1 MKIMKRNLIIIALCA
16 LALPR
21 LQAQGLDEV
30 LRSVA
35 QHNKALQA
43 QRQADEAEKTGIE
56 AENGLE
62 DPSVEY
68 SSFYSKGVSGQS
80 GSELVVS
87 QGFDFPTVY
96 GQRSRAGRERKEA
109 VDYRAEARRRDILLE
124 AKYLCLDL
132 IRLNR
137 QQDLLQQRMKN
148 ASELLALFEERLEA
162 GDATLIEVN
171 KIKMERMGIQTE
183 LLQNH
188 TAHRTA
194 LQSLLALNGNRPLQF
209 EEREY
214 PDVPDT
220 RDFEALRDEVLAGD
234 AALKAAEADTR
245 AAGRTLT
252 VSRHGWLPRLELGY
266 RRNTGEDSKEHGFIV
281 GGSIPLFSNRRQV
294 KMARAQSV
302 AAQLTADDLRLQTEA
317 ALHAGFNELQQLRKS
332 MEVYDRP
339 LMLQTLELLK
349 ESVKGGEMS
358 VTDFFVEADQI
369 YRNLQAY
376 MELEYQYQK
385 SAATLYK
392 NRL

>member
-1 MKIMKRNLIIIALCA
+1 MKAMKRRLIIIALCT
-16 LALPR
+16 LCLPR
-21 LQAQGLDEV
+21 LQAQGVDEV
-30 LRSVA
+30 LQSVA

-43 QRQADEAEKTGIE
+43 QRQADAAEKTGIE

-68 SSFYSKGVSGQS
+68 SSFFSKGVSGQA

-109 VDYRAEARRRDILLE
+109 VDLRAEALRRDILLQ
-124 AKYLCLDL
+124 AKNLCLEL

-137 QQDLLQQRMKN
+137 LQDLLSRRMEN
-148 ASELLALFEERLEA
+148 ADELLALFKDRLEA
-162 GDATLIEVN
+162 GDATLIDVN
-171 KIKMERMGIQTE
+171 KIKMERMSIQTE
-183 LLQNH
+183 VLQNNA
-188 TAHRTA
+188 AHRTA
-194 LQSLLALNGNRPLQF
+194 LQSLLALNGNMPLTF
-209 EEREY
+209 DEREY
-214 PDVPDT
+214 PTVPDT
-220 RDFEALRDEVLAGD
+220 RDFEALCSEALAAD
-234 AALKAAEADTR
+234 AALMAAEADTR
-245 AAGRTLT
+245 AAQRTL
-252 VSRHGWLPRLELGY
+252 SANRHGWLPKLEIGY
-266 RRNTGEDSKEHGFIV
+266 RRNTGEDSKEHGFLV

-302 AAQLTADDLRLQTEA
+302 AAQLTADELRLQAEA
-317 ALHAGFNELQQLRKS
+317 ALHAGFNEMQQLRKS
-332 MEVYDRP
+332 MEVYDKP

-349 ESVKGGEMS
+349 ASVKGGEMS
-358 VTDFFVEADQI
+358 VTDYFVEADQI
-369 YRNLQAY
+369 YRNLQAF

>member
-1 MKIMKRNLIIIALCA
+1 MKVMKRRLIIIALCT
-16 LALPR
+16 LCLPR
-21 LQAQGLDEV
+21 LQAQGVDEV
-30 LRSVA
+30 LQSVA

-43 QRQADEAEKTGIE
+43 QRQADAAEKTGIE

-68 SSFYSKGVSGQS
+68 SSFFSKGVSGQA

-109 VDYRAEARRRDILLE
+109 VDLRAEALRRDILLQ
-124 AKYLCLDL
+124 AKNLCLEL

-137 QQDLLQQRMKN
+137 LQDLLSRRMEN
-148 ASELLALFEERLEA
+148 ADELLALFKDRLEA
-162 GDATLIEVN
+162 GDATLIDVN
-171 KIKMERMGIQTE
+171 KIKMERMSIQTE
-183 LLQNH
+183 VLQNNA
-188 TAHRTA
+188 AHRTA
-194 LQSLLALNGNRPLQF
+194 LQSLLALNGNMPLTF
-209 EEREY
+209 DEREY
-214 PDVPDT
+214 PTVPDT
-220 RDFEALRDEVLAGD
+220 RDFEALCSEALAAD
-234 AALKAAEADTR
+234 AALMAAEADTR
-245 AAGRTLT
+245 AAQRTL
-252 VSRHGWLPRLELGY
+252 SANRHGWLPKLEIGY
-266 RRNTGEDSKEHGFIV
+266 RRNTGEDSKEHGFLV

-302 AAQLTADDLRLQTEA
+302 AAQLTADELRLQAEA
-317 ALHAGFNELQQLRKS
+317 ALHAGFNEMQQLRKS
-332 MEVYDRP
+332 MEVYDKP

-349 ESVKGGEMS
+349 ASVKGGEMS
-358 VTDFFVEADQI
+358 VTDYFVEADQI
-369 YRNLQAY
+369 YRNLQAF

>member
-1 MKIMKRNLIIIALCA
+1 MKAMKRRLIIIALCT
-16 LALPR
+16 LCLPR
-21 LQAQGLDEV
+21 LQAQGVDEV
-30 LRSVA
+30 LQSVA

-43 QRQADEAEKTGIE
+43 QRQADAAEKTGIE

-68 SSFYSKGVSGQS
+68 SSFFSKGVSGQA

-109 VDYRAEARRRDILLE
+109 VDLRAEALRRDILLQ
-124 AKYLCLDL
+124 AKNLCLEL

-137 QQDLLQQRMKN
+137 LQDLLSRRMEN
-148 ASELLALFEERLEA
+148 ADELLALFKDRLEA
-162 GDATLIEVN
+162 GDATLIDVN
-171 KIKMERMGIQTE
+171 KIKMERMSIQTE
-183 LLQNH
+183 VLQNNA
-188 TAHRTA
+188 AHRTA
-194 LQSLLALNGNRPLQF
+194 LQSLLALNGNMPLTF
-209 EEREY
+209 DEREY
-214 PDVPDT
+214 PAVPDT
-220 RDFEALRDEVLAGD
+220 RNFEALCSEALAGD
-234 AALKAAEADTR
+234 AALMAAEADTR
-245 AAGRTLT
+245 AARRAL
-252 VSRHGWLPRLELGY
+252 SANRHGWLPKLEIGY
-266 RRNTGEDSKEHGFIV
+266 RRNTGEDSKEHGFLV

-302 AAQLTADDLRLQTEA
+302 AAQLTADELRLQAEA
-317 ALHAGFNELQQLRKS
+317 ALHAGFNEMQQLRKS
-332 MEVYDRP
+332 MEVYDKP

-349 ESVKGGEMS
+349 ASVKGGEMS
-358 VTDFFVEADQI
+358 VTDYFVEADQI
-369 YRNLQAY
+369 YRNLQAF

>member
-1 MKIMKRNLIIIALCA
+1 MKRRLIIIALCT
-16 LALPR
+16 LCLPR
-21 LQAQGLDEV
+21 LQAQGVDEV
-30 LRSVA
+30 LQSVA

-43 QRQADEAEKTGIE
+43 QRQADAAEKTGIE

-68 SSFYSKGVSGQS
+68 SSFFSKGVSGQA

-109 VDYRAEARRRDILLE
+109 VDLRAEALRRDILLQ
-124 AKYLCLDL
+124 AKNLCLEL

-137 QQDLLQQRMKN
+137 LQDLLSRRMEN
-148 ASELLALFEERLEA
+148 ADELLALFKDRLEA
-162 GDATLIEVN
+162 GDATLIDVN
-171 KIKMERMGIQTE
+171 KIKMERMSIQTE
-183 LLQNH
+183 VLQNNA
-188 TAHRTA
+188 AHRTA
-194 LQSLLALNGNRPLQF
+194 LQSLLALNGNMPLTF
-209 EEREY
+209 DEREY
-214 PDVPDT
+214 PAVPDT
-220 RDFEALRDEVLAGD
+220 RDFEVLCSEALAAD
-234 AALKAAEADTR
+234 AALMAAEADTR
-245 AAGRTLT
+245 AAQRTL
-252 VSRHGWLPRLELGY
+252 SANRHGWLPKLEIGY
-266 RRNTGEDSKEHGFIV
+266 RRNTGKDSKEHGFLV

-302 AAQLTADDLRLQTEA
+302 AAQLTADELRLQAEA
-317 ALHAGFNELQQLRKS
+317 ALHAGFNEMQQLRKS
-332 MEVYDRP
+332 MEVYDKP

-349 ESVKGGEMS
+349 ASVKGGEMS
-358 VTDFFVEADQI
+358 VTDYFVEADQI
-369 YRNLQAY
+369 YRNLQAF

>member
-1 MKIMKRNLIIIALCA
+1 MKRRLIIIALCT
-16 LALPR
+16 LCLPR
-21 LQAQGLDEV
+21 LQAQGVDEV
-30 LRSVA
+30 LQSVA

-43 QRQADEAEKTGIE
+43 QRQADAAEKTGIE

-68 SSFYSKGVSGQS
+68 SSFFSKGVSGQA

-109 VDYRAEARRRDILLE
+109 VDLRAEALRRDILLQ
-124 AKYLCLDL
+124 AKNLCLEL

-137 QQDLLQQRMKN
+137 LQDLLSRRMEN
-148 ASELLALFEERLEA
+148 ADELLALFNDRLEA
-162 GDATLIEVN
+162 GDATLIDVN
-171 KIKMERMGIQTE
+171 KIKMERMSIQTE
-183 LLQNH
+183 VLQNNA
-188 TAHRTA
+188 AHRTA
-194 LQSLLALNGNRPLQF
+194 LQSLLALNGNMPLTF
-209 EEREY
+209 DEREY
-214 PDVPDT
+214 PAVPDT
-220 RDFEALRDEVLAGD
+220 RDFEVLCSEALAAD
-234 AALKAAEADTR
+234 AALMAAEADTR
-245 AAGRTLT
+245 AAQRTLFAN
-252 VSRHGWLPRLELGY
+252 RHGWLPKLEIGY
-266 RRNTGEDSKEHGFIV
+266 RRNTGEDSKEHGFLV

-302 AAQLTADDLRLQTEA
+302 AAQLTADELRLQAEA
-317 ALHAGFNELQQLRKS
+317 ALHAGFNEMQQLRKS
-332 MEVYDRP
+332 MEVYDKP

-349 ESVKGGEMS
+349 ASVKGGEMS
-358 VTDFFVEADQI
+358 VTDYFVEADQI
-369 YRNLQAY
+369 YRNLQAF

>member
-1 MKIMKRNLIIIALCA
+1 MKAMKRKLIIIALCT
-16 LALPR
+16 LCLPR
-21 LQAQGLDEV
+21 LQAQGVDEV
-30 LRSVA
+30 LQSVA

-43 QRQADEAEKTGIE
+43 QRQADAAEKTGIE

-68 SSFYSKGVSGQS
+68 SSFFSKGVSGQA

-109 VDYRAEARRRDILLE
+109 VDLRAEALRRDILLQ
-124 AKYLCLDL
+124 AKNLCLEL

-137 QQDLLQQRMKN
+137 LQDLLSRRMEN
-148 ASELLALFEERLEA
+148 ADELLALFKDRLEA
-162 GDATLIEVN
+162 GDATLIDVN
-171 KIKMERMGIQTE
+171 KIKMERMSIQTE
-183 LLQNH
+183 VLQNNA
-188 TAHRTA
+188 AHRTA
-194 LQSLLALNGNRPLQF
+194 LQSLLALNGNMPLTF
-209 EEREY
+209 DEREY
-214 PDVPDT
+214 PAVPDT
-220 RDFEALRDEVLAGD
+220 RDFEALCSEALAAD
-234 AALKAAEADTR
+234 AALMAAEADTR
-245 AAGRTLT
+245 AAQRTL
-252 VSRHGWLPRLELGY
+252 SANRHGWLPKLEIGY
-266 RRNTGEDSKEHGFIV
+266 RRNTGEDSKEHGFLV

-302 AAQLTADDLRLQTEA
+302 AAQLTADELRLQAEA
-317 ALHAGFNELQQLRKS
+317 ALHAGFNEMQQLRKS
-332 MEVYDRP
+332 MEVYDKP

-349 ESVKGGEMS
+349 ASVKGGEMS
-358 VTDFFVEADQI
+358 VTDYFVEADQI
-369 YRNLQAY
+369 YRNLQAF

>member
-1 MKIMKRNLIIIALCA
+1 MKAMKRKLIIIALCT
-16 LALPR
+16 LCLPR
-21 LQAQGLDEV
+21 LQAQGVDEV
-30 LRSVA
+30 LQSVA

-43 QRQADEAEKTGIE
+43 QRQADAAEKTGIE

-68 SSFYSKGVSGQS
+68 SSFFSKGVSGQA

-109 VDYRAEARRRDILLE
+109 VDLRAEALRRDILLQ
-124 AKYLCLDL
+124 AKNLCLEL

-137 QQDLLQQRMKN
+137 LQDLLSRRMEN
-148 ASELLALFEERLEA
+148 ADELLALFKDRLEA
-162 GDATLIEVN
+162 GDATLIDVN
-171 KIKMERMGIQTE
+171 KIKMERMSIQTE
-183 LLQNH
+183 VLQNNA
-188 TAHRTA
+188 AHRTA
-194 LQSLLALNGNRPLQF
+194 LQSLLALNGNMPLTF
-209 EEREY
+209 DEREY
-214 PDVPDT
+214 PAVPDT
-220 RDFEALRDEVLAGD
+220 RDFEVLCSEALAAD
-234 AALKAAEADTR
+234 AALMAAEADTR
-245 AAGRTLT
+245 AAQRTL
-252 VSRHGWLPRLELGY
+252 SANRHGWLPKLEIGY
-266 RRNTGEDSKEHGFIV
+266 RRNTGEDSKEHGFLV

-302 AAQLTADDLRLQTEA
+302 AAQLTADELRLQAEA
-317 ALHAGFNELQQLRKS
+317 ALHAGFNEMQQLRKS
-332 MEVYDRP
+332 MEVYDKP

-349 ESVKGGEMS
+349 ASVKGGEMS
-358 VTDFFVEADQI
+358 VTDYFVEADQI
-369 YRNLQAY
+369 YRNLQAF

>member
-1 MKIMKRNLIIIALCA
+1 MKAMKRRLIIIALCT
-16 LALPR
+16 LCLPR
-21 LQAQGLDEV
+21 LQAQGVDEV
-30 LRSVA
+30 LQSVA

-43 QRQADEAEKTGIE
+43 QRQADAAEKTGIE

-68 SSFYSKGVSGQS
+68 SSFFSKGVSGQA

-109 VDYRAEARRRDILLE
+109 VDLRAEALRRDILLQ
-124 AKYLCLDL
+124 AKNLCLEL

-137 QQDLLQQRMKN
+137 LQDLLSRRMEN
-148 ASELLALFEERLEA
+148 ADELLALFKDRLEA
-162 GDATLIEVN
+162 GDATLIDVN
-171 KIKMERMGIQTE
+171 KIKMERMSIQTE
-183 LLQNH
+183 VLQNNA
-188 TAHRTA
+188 AHRTA
-194 LQSLLALNGNRPLQF
+194 LQSLLALNGNMPLTF
-209 EEREY
+209 DEREY
-214 PDVPDT
+214 PAVPDT
-220 RDFEALRDEVLAGD
+220 RDFEALCSEALAAD
-234 AALKAAEADTR
+234 AALMAAEADTR
-245 AAGRTLT
+245 AAQRTL
-252 VSRHGWLPRLELGY
+252 SANRHGWLPKLEIGY
-266 RRNTGEDSKEHGFIV
+266 RRNTGEDSKEHGFLV

-302 AAQLTADDLRLQTEA
+302 AAQLTADELRLQAEA
-317 ALHAGFNELQQLRKS
+317 ALHAGFNEMQQLRKS
-332 MEVYDRP
+332 MEVYDKP

-349 ESVKGGEMS
+349 ASVKGGEMS
-358 VTDFFVEADQI
+358 VTDYFVEADQI
-369 YRNLQAY
+369 YRNLQAF

>member
-1 MKIMKRNLIIIALCA
+1 MKVMKRRLIIIALCT
-16 LALPR
+16 LCLPR
-21 LQAQGLDEV
+21 LQAQGVDEV
-30 LRSVA
+30 LQSVA

-43 QRQADEAEKTGIE
+43 QRQADAAEKIGIE

-68 SSFYSKGVSGQS
+68 SSFFSKGVSGQA

-109 VDYRAEARRRDILLE
+109 VDLRAEALRRDILLQ
-124 AKYLCLDL
+124 AKNLCLEL

-137 QQDLLQQRMKN
+137 LQDLLSRRMEN
-148 ASELLALFEERLEA
+148 ADELLALFKDRLEA
-162 GDATLIEVN
+162 GDATLIDVN
-171 KIKMERMGIQTE
+171 KIKMERMSIQTE
-183 LLQNH
+183 VLQNNA
-188 TAHRTA
+188 AHRTA
-194 LQSLLALNGNRPLQF
+194 LQSLLALNGNMPLTF
-209 EEREY
+209 DEREY
-214 PDVPDT
+214 PTVPDT
-220 RDFEALRDEVLAGD
+220 RDFEALCSEALAAD
-234 AALKAAEADTR
+234 AALMAAEADTR
-245 AAGRTLT
+245 AAQRTL
-252 VSRHGWLPRLELGY
+252 SANRHGWLPKLEIGY
-266 RRNTGEDSKEHGFIV
+266 RRNTGEDSKEHGFLV

-302 AAQLTADDLRLQTEA
+302 AAQLTADELRLQAEA
-317 ALHAGFNELQQLRKS
+317 TLHAGFNEMQQLRKS
-332 MEVYDRP
+332 MEVYDKP

-349 ESVKGGEMS
+349 ASVKGGEMS
-358 VTDFFVEADQI
+358 VTDYFVEADQI
-369 YRNLQAY
+369 YRNLQAF

>member
-1 MKIMKRNLIIIALCA
+1 MKVMKRRLIIIALCT
-16 LALPR
+16 LCLPR
-21 LQAQGLDEV
+21 LQAQGVDEV
-30 LRSVA
+30 LQSVA

-43 QRQADEAEKTGIE
+43 QRQADAAEKTGIE

-68 SSFYSKGVSGQS
+68 SSFFSKGVSGQA

-109 VDYRAEARRRDILLE
+109 VDLRAEALRRDILLQ
-124 AKYLCLDL
+124 AKNLCLEL

-137 QQDLLQQRMKN
+137 LQDLLSRRMEN
-148 ASELLALFEERLEA
+148 ADELLALFKDRLEA
-162 GDATLIEVN
+162 GDATLIDVN
-171 KIKMERMGIQTE
+171 KIKMERMSIQTE
-183 LLQNH
+183 VLQNNA
-188 TAHRTA
+188 AHRTA
-194 LQSLLALNGNRPLQF
+194 LQSLLALNGNMPLTF
-209 EEREY
+209 DEREY
-214 PDVPDT
+214 PAVPDT
-220 RDFEALRDEVLAGD
+220 RDFEVLCSEALAAD
-234 AALKAAEADTR
+234 AALMAAEADTR
-245 AAGRTLT
+245 AAQRTL
-252 VSRHGWLPRLELGY
+252 SANRHGWLPKLEIGY
-266 RRNTGEDSKEHGFIV
+266 RRNTGEDSKEHGFLV

-302 AAQLTADDLRLQTEA
+302 AAQLTADELRLQAEA
-317 ALHAGFNELQQLRKS
+317 ALHAGFNEMQQLRKS
-332 MEVYDRP
+332 MEVYDKP

-349 ESVKGGEMS
+349 ASVKGGEMS
-358 VTDFFVEADQI
+358 VTDYFVEADQI
-369 YRNLQAY
+369 YRNLQAF

>member
-1 MKIMKRNLIIIALCA
+1 MKRRLIIIALCT
-16 LALPR
+16 LCLPR
-21 LQAQGLDEV
+21 LQAQGVDEV
-30 LRSVA
+30 LQSVA

-43 QRQADEAEKTGIE
+43 QRQADAAEKTGIE

-68 SSFYSKGVSGQS
+68 SSFFSKGVSGQA

-109 VDYRAEARRRDILLE
+109 VDLRAEALRRDILLQ
-124 AKYLCLDL
+124 AKNLCLEL

-137 QQDLLQQRMKN
+137 LQDLLSRRMEN
-148 ASELLALFEERLEA
+148 ADELLALFKDRLEA
-162 GDATLIEVN
+162 GDATLIDVN
-171 KIKMERMGIQTE
+171 KIKMERMSIQTE
-183 LLQNH
+183 VLQNNA
-188 TAHRTA
+188 AHRTA
-194 LQSLLALNGNRPLQF
+194 LQSLLALNGNLPLTF
-209 EEREY
+209 DEREY
-214 PDVPDT
+214 PAVPDT
-220 RDFEALRDEVLAGD
+220 RDFEALCSEALAAD
-234 AALKAAEADTR
+234 AALMAAEADTR
-245 AAGRTLT
+245 AAQRTL
-252 VSRHGWLPRLELGY
+252 SANRHGWLPKLEIGY
-266 RRNTGEDSKEHGFIV
+266 RRNTGEDSKEHGFLV

-302 AAQLTADDLRLQTEA
+302 AAQLTADELRLQAEA
-317 ALHAGFNELQQLRKS
+317 ALHAGFNEMQQLRKS
-332 MEVYDRP
+332 MEVYDKP

-349 ESVKGGEMS
+349 ASVKGGEMS
-358 VTDFFVEADQI
+358 VTDYFVEADQI
-369 YRNLQAY
+369 YRNLQAF

>member
-1 MKIMKRNLIIIALCA
+1 MKRRLIIIALCT
-16 LALPR
+16 LCLPR
-21 LQAQGLDEV
+21 LQAQGVDEV
-30 LRSVA
+30 LQSVA

-43 QRQADEAEKTGIE
+43 QRQADAAEKTGIE

-68 SSFYSKGVSGQS
+68 SSFFSKGVSGQA

-109 VDYRAEARRRDILLE
+109 VDLRAEALRRDILLQ
-124 AKYLCLDL
+124 AKNLCLEL

-137 QQDLLQQRMKN
+137 LQDLLSRRMEN
-148 ASELLALFEERLEA
+148 ADELLALFKDRLEA
-162 GDATLIEVN
+162 GDATLIDVN
-171 KIKMERMGIQTE
+171 KIKMERMSIQTE
-183 LLQNH
+183 VLQNNA
-188 TAHRTA
+188 AHRTA
-194 LQSLLALNGNRPLQF
+194 LQSLLALNGNMPLTF
-209 EEREY
+209 DEREY
-214 PDVPDT
+214 PAVPDT
-220 RDFEALRDEVLAGD
+220 RDFEVLCSEALAAD
-234 AALKAAEADTR
+234 AALMAAEADTR
-245 AAGRTLT
+245 AAQRTL
-252 VSRHGWLPRLELGY
+252 SANRHGWLPKLEIGY
-266 RRNTGEDSKEHGFIV
+266 RRNTGEDSKEHGFLV

-302 AAQLTADDLRLQTEA
+302 AAQLTADELRLQAEA
-317 ALHAGFNELQQLRKS
+317 ALHAGFNEMQQLRKS
-332 MEVYDRP
+332 MEVYDKP

-349 ESVKGGEMS
+349 ASVKGGEMS
-358 VTDFFVEADQI
+358 VTDYFVEADQI
-369 YRNLQAY
+369 YRNLQAF

>member
-1 MKIMKRNLIIIALCA
+1 MKAMKRRLIIIALCT
-16 LALPR
+16 LCLPR
-21 LQAQGLDEV
+21 LQAQGVDEV
-30 LRSVA
+30 LQSVA

-43 QRQADEAEKTGIE
+43 QRQADAAEKTGIE

-68 SSFYSKGVSGQS
+68 SSFFSKGVSGQV

-109 VDYRAEARRRDILLE
+109 VDLRAEALRRDILLQ
-124 AKYLCLDL
+124 AKNLCLEL

-137 QQDLLQQRMKN
+137 LQDLLSRRMEN
-148 ASELLALFEERLEA
+148 ADELLALFKDRLEA
-162 GDATLIEVN
+162 GDATLIDVN
-171 KIKMERMGIQTE
+171 KIKMERMSIQTE
-183 LLQNH
+183 VLQNNA
-188 TAHRTA
+188 AHRTA
-194 LQSLLALNGNRPLQF
+194 LQSLLALNGNMPLTF
-209 EEREY
+209 DEREY
-214 PDVPDT
+214 PAVPDT
-220 RDFEALRDEVLAGD
+220 RDFEALCSEALAAD
-234 AALKAAEADTR
+234 AALMAAEADTR
-245 AAGRTLT
+245 AAQRTL
-252 VSRHGWLPRLELGY
+252 SANRHGWLPKLEIGY
-266 RRNTGEDSKEHGFIV
+266 RRNTGEDSKEHGFLV

-302 AAQLTADDLRLQTEA
+302 AAQLTADELRLQAEA
-317 ALHAGFNELQQLRKS
+317 ALHAGFNEMQQLRKS
-332 MEVYDRP
+332 MEVYDKP

-349 ESVKGGEMS
+349 ASVKGGEMS
-358 VTDFFVEADQI
+358 VTDYFVEADQI
-369 YRNLQAY
+369 YRNLQAF

>member
-1 MKIMKRNLIIIALCA
+1 MKRKLIIIALCT
-16 LALPR
+16 LCLPR
-21 LQAQGLDEV
+21 LQAQGVDEV
-30 LRSVA
+30 LQSVA

-43 QRQADEAEKTGIE
+43 QRQADAAEKTGIE

-68 SSFYSKGVSGQS
+68 SSFFSKGVSGQA

-109 VDYRAEARRRDILLE
+109 VDLRAEALRRDILLQ
-124 AKYLCLDL
+124 AKNLCLEL

-137 QQDLLQQRMKN
+137 LQDLLSRRMEN
-148 ASELLALFEERLEA
+148 ADELLALFKDRLEA
-162 GDATLIEVN
+162 GDATLIDVN
-171 KIKMERMGIQTE
+171 KIKMERMSIQTE
-183 LLQNH
+183 VLQNNA
-188 TAHRTA
+188 AHRTA
-194 LQSLLALNGNRPLQF
+194 LQSLLALNGNMPLTF
-209 EEREY
+209 DEREY
-214 PDVPDT
+214 PAVPDT
-220 RDFEALRDEVLAGD
+220 RDFEALCSEALAAD
-234 AALKAAEADTR
+234 AALMAAEADTR
-245 AAGRTLT
+245 AAQRTL
-252 VSRHGWLPRLELGY
+252 SANRHGWLPKLEIGY
-266 RRNTGEDSKEHGFIV
+266 RRNTGEDSKEHGFLV

-302 AAQLTADDLRLQTEA
+302 AAQLTADELRLQAEA
-317 ALHAGFNELQQLRKS
+317 ALHAGFNEMQQLRKS
-332 MEVYDRP
+332 MEVYDKP

-349 ESVKGGEMS
+349 ASVKGGEMS
-358 VTDFFVEADQI
+358 VTDYFVEADQI
-369 YRNLQAY
+369 YRNLQAF

>member
-1 MKIMKRNLIIIALCA
+1 MKAMKRKLIIIALCT
-16 LALPR
+16 LCLPR
-21 LQAQGLDEV
+21 LQAQGVDEV
-30 LRSVA
+30 LQSVA

-43 QRQADEAEKTGIE
+43 QRQADAAEKTGIE

-68 SSFYSKGVSGQS
+68 SSFFSKGVSGQA

-109 VDYRAEARRRDILLE
+109 VDLRAEALRRDILLQ
-124 AKYLCLDL
+124 AKNLCLEL

-137 QQDLLQQRMKN
+137 LQDLLSRRMEN
-148 ASELLALFEERLEA
+148 ADELLALFKDRLEA
-162 GDATLIEVN
+162 GDATLIDVN
-171 KIKMERMGIQTE
+171 KIKMERMSIQTE
-183 LLQNH
+183 VLQNNA
-188 TAHRTA
+188 AHRTA
-194 LQSLLALNGNRPLQF
+194 LQSLLALNGNMPLTF
-209 EEREY
+209 DEREY
-214 PDVPDT
+214 PAVPDT
-220 RDFEALRDEVLAGD
+220 RDFEALCSEALAAD
-234 AALKAAEADTR
+234 AALMAAEADTR
-245 AAGRTLT
+245 AAQRTL
-252 VSRHGWLPRLELGY
+252 SANRHGWLPKLEIGY
-266 RRNTGEDSKEHGFIV
+266 RRNTGEDSKEHGFLV

-302 AAQLTADDLRLQTEA
+302 AAQLTADELRLQAEA
-317 ALHAGFNELQQLRKS
+317 ALHAGFNEMQQLRKS
-332 MEVYDRP
+332 MEVYDKP

-349 ESVKGGEMS
+349 ASVKGGEMS
-358 VTDFFVEADQI
+358 VTDYFVEADQI
-369 YRNLQAY
+369 YRSLQAF

>member
-1 MKIMKRNLIIIALCA
+1 MKRRLIIIALCT
-16 LALPR
+16 LCLPR
-21 LQAQGLDEV
+21 LQAQGVDEV
-30 LRSVA
+30 LQSVA

-43 QRQADEAEKTGIE
+43 QRQADAAEKTGIE

-68 SSFYSKGVSGQS
+68 SSFFSKGVSGQA

-109 VDYRAEARRRDILLE
+109 VDLRAEALRRDILLQ
-124 AKYLCLDL
+124 AKNLCLEL

-137 QQDLLQQRMKN
+137 LQDLLSRRMEN
-148 ASELLALFEERLEA
+148 ADELLALFKDRLEA
-162 GDATLIEVN
+162 GDATLIDVN
-171 KIKMERMGIQTE
+171 KIKMERMSIQTE
-183 LLQNH
+183 VLQNNA
-188 TAHRTA
+188 AHRTA
-194 LQSLLALNGNRPLQF
+194 LQSLLALSGNMPLTF
-209 EEREY
+209 DEREY
-214 PDVPDT
+214 PAVPDT
-220 RDFEALRDEVLAGD
+220 RDFEVLCSEALAAD
-234 AALKAAEADTR
+234 AALMAAEADTR
-245 AAGRTLT
+245 AAQRTL
-252 VSRHGWLPRLELGY
+252 SANRHGWLPKLEIGY
-266 RRNTGEDSKEHGFIV
+266 RRNTGEDSKEHGFLV

-302 AAQLTADDLRLQTEA
+302 AAQLTADELRLQAEA
-317 ALHAGFNELQQLRKS
+317 ALHAGFNEMQQLRKS
-332 MEVYDRP
+332 MEVYDKP

-349 ESVKGGEMS
+349 ASVKGGEMS
-358 VTDFFVEADQI
+358 VTDYFVEADQI
-369 YRNLQAY
+369 YRNLQAF

>member
-1 MKIMKRNLIIIALCA
+1 MKAMKRRLIIIALCT
-16 LALPR
+16 LCLPR
-21 LQAQGLDEV
+21 LQAQGVDEV
-30 LRSVA
+30 LQSVA

-43 QRQADEAEKTGIE
+43 QRQADAAEKTGIE

-68 SSFYSKGVSGQS
+68 SSFFSKGVSGQA

-109 VDYRAEARRRDILLE
+109 VDLRAEALRRDILLQ
-124 AKYLCLDL
+124 AKNLCLEL

-137 QQDLLQQRMKN
+137 LQDLLSRRMEN
-148 ASELLALFEERLEA
+148 ADELLALFKDRLEA
-162 GDATLIEVN
+162 GDATLIDVN
-171 KIKMERMGIQTE
+171 KIKMERMSIQTE
-183 LLQNH
+183 VLQNNA
-188 TAHRTA
+188 AHRTA
-194 LQSLLALNGNRPLQF
+194 LQSLLALNGNMPLTF
-209 EEREY
+209 DEREY
-214 PDVPDT
+214 PAVPDT
-220 RDFEALRDEVLAGD
+220 RDFEVLCSEALAAD
-234 AALKAAEADTR
+234 AALMAAEADTR
-245 AAGRTLT
+245 AAQRTL
-252 VSRHGWLPRLELGY
+252 SANRHGWLPKLEIGY
-266 RRNTGEDSKEHGFIV
+266 RRNTGEDSKEHGFLV

-302 AAQLTADDLRLQTEA
+302 AAQLTADELRLQAEA
-317 ALHAGFNELQQLRKS
+317 ALHAGFNEMQQLRKS
-332 MEVYDRP
+332 MEVYDKP

-349 ESVKGGEMS
+349 ASVKGGEMS
-358 VTDFFVEADQI
+358 VTDYFVEADQI
-369 YRNLQAY
+369 YRNLQAF

>member
-1 MKIMKRNLIIIALCA
+1 MKVMKRRLIIIALCT
-16 LALPR
+16 LCLPR
-21 LQAQGLDEV
+21 LQAQGVDEV
-30 LRSVA
+30 LQSVA

-43 QRQADEAEKTGIE
+43 QRQADAAEKTGIE

-68 SSFYSKGVSGQS
+68 SSFFSKGVSGQA

-109 VDYRAEARRRDILLE
+109 VDLRAEALRRDILLQ
-124 AKYLCLDL
+124 AKNLCLEL

-137 QQDLLQQRMKN
+137 LQDLLSRRMEN
-148 ASELLALFEERLEA
+148 ADELLALFKDRLEA
-162 GDATLIEVN
+162 GDATLIDVN
-171 KIKMERMGIQTE
+171 KIKMERMSIQTE
-183 LLQNH
+183 VLQNNA
-188 TAHRTA
+188 AHRTA
-194 LQSLLALNGNRPLQF
+194 LQSLLVLNGNMPLTF
-209 EEREY
+209 DEREY
-214 PDVPDT
+214 PAVPDT
-220 RDFEALRDEVLAGD
+220 RDFEALCSKALAAD
-234 AALKAAEADTR
+234 AALMAAEADTR
-245 AAGRTLT
+245 AAQRTL
-252 VSRHGWLPRLELGY
+252 SANRHGWLPKLEIGY
-266 RRNTGEDSKEHGFIV
+266 RRNTGEDSKEHGFLV

-302 AAQLTADDLRLQTEA
+302 AAQLTADELRLQAEA
-317 ALHAGFNELQQLRKS
+317 ALHAGFNEMQQLRKS
-332 MEVYDRP
+332 MEVYDKP

-349 ESVKGGEMS
+349 ASVKGGEMS
-358 VTDFFVEADQI
+358 VTDYFVEADQI
-369 YRNLQAY
+369 YRNLQAF

>member
-1 MKIMKRNLIIIALCA
+1 MKRRLIIIALCT
-16 LALPR
+16 LCLPR
-21 LQAQGLDEV
+21 LQAQGVDEV
-30 LRSVA
+30 LQSVA

-43 QRQADEAEKTGIE
+43 QRQADAAEKTGIE

-68 SSFYSKGVSGQS
+68 SSFFSKGVSGQA

-109 VDYRAEARRRDILLE
+109 VDLRAEALRRDILLQ
-124 AKYLCLDL
+124 AKTLCLEL

-137 QQDLLQQRMKN
+137 LQDLLSRRMEN
-148 ASELLALFEERLEA
+148 ADELLALFKDRLEA
-162 GDATLIEVN
+162 GDATLIDVN
-171 KIKMERMGIQTE
+171 KIKMERMSIQTE
-183 LLQNH
+183 VLQNNA
-188 TAHRTA
+188 AHRTA
-194 LQSLLALNGNRPLQF
+194 LQSLLALNGNMPLTF
-209 EEREY
+209 DEREY
-214 PDVPDT
+214 PAVPDT
-220 RDFEALRDEVLAGD
+220 RDFEALCSEALAAD
-234 AALKAAEADTR
+234 AALMAAEADTR
-245 AAGRTLT
+245 AAQRTL
-252 VSRHGWLPRLELGY
+252 SANRHGWLPKLEIGY
-266 RRNTGEDSKEHGFIV
+266 RRNTGEDSKEHGFLV

-302 AAQLTADDLRLQTEA
+302 AAQLTADELRLQAEA
-317 ALHAGFNELQQLRKS
+317 ALHAGFNEMQQLRKS
-332 MEVYDRP
+332 MEVYDKP

-349 ESVKGGEMS
+349 ASVKGGEMS
-358 VTDFFVEADQI
+358 VTDYFVEADQI
-369 YRNLQAY
+369 YRNLQAF

>member
-1 MKIMKRNLIIIALCA
+1 MKRRLIIIALCT
-16 LALPR
+16 LCLPR
-21 LQAQGLDEV
+21 LQAQGVDEV
-30 LRSVA
+30 LQSVA

-43 QRQADEAEKTGIE
+43 QRQADAAEKTGIE

-68 SSFYSKGVSGQS
+68 SSFFSKGVSGQA

-109 VDYRAEARRRDILLE
+109 VDLRAEALRRDILLQ
-124 AKYLCLDL
+124 AKNLCLEL

-137 QQDLLQQRMKN
+137 LQDLLSRRMEN
-148 ASELLALFEERLEA
+148 ADELLALFKDRLEA
-162 GDATLIEVN
+162 GDATLIDVN
-171 KIKMERMGIQTE
+171 KIKMERMSIQTE
-183 LLQNH
+183 VLQNNA
-188 TAHRTA
+188 AHRTA
-194 LQSLLALNGNRPLQF
+194 LQSLLALNGNMPLTF
-209 EEREY
+209 DEREY
-214 PDVPDT
+214 PAVPDT
-220 RDFEALRDEVLAGD
+220 RDFEALCSEALAAD
-234 AALKAAEADTR
+234 AALMAAEADTR
-245 AAGRTLT
+245 AAQRTL
-252 VSRHGWLPRLELGY
+252 SANRHGWLPKLEIGY
-266 RRNTGEDSKEHGFIV
+266 RRNTGEDSKEHGFLV

-302 AAQLTADDLRLQTEA
+302 AAQLTADELRLQAEA
-317 ALHAGFNELQQLRKS
+317 ALHAGFNEMQQLRKS
-332 MEVYDRP
+332 MEVYDKP

-349 ESVKGGEMS
+349 ASVKGGEMS
-358 VTDFFVEADQI
+358 VTDYFVEADQI
-369 YRNLQAY
+369 YRNLQAF

>member
-1 MKIMKRNLIIIALCA
+1 MKVMKRRLIIIALCT
-16 LALPR
+16 LCLPR
-21 LQAQGLDEV
+21 LQAQGVDEV
-30 LRSVA
+30 LQSVA

-43 QRQADEAEKTGIE
+43 QRQADAAEKTGIE

-68 SSFYSKGVSGQS
+68 SSFFSKGVSGQA

-109 VDYRAEARRRDILLE
+109 VDLRAEALRRDILLQ
-124 AKYLCLDL
+124 AKNLCLEL

-137 QQDLLQQRMKN
+137 LQDLLSRRMEN
-148 ASELLALFEERLEA
+148 ADELLALFKDRLEA
-162 GDATLIEVN
+162 GDATLIDVN
-171 KIKMERMGIQTE
+171 KIKMERMSIQTE
-183 LLQNH
+183 VLQNNA
-188 TAHRTA
+188 AHRTA
-194 LQSLLALNGNRPLQF
+194 LQSLLALNGNMPLTF
-209 EEREY
+209 DEREY
-214 PDVPDT
+214 PAVPDT
-220 RDFEALRDEVLAGD
+220 RDFEALCSEALAAD
-234 AALKAAEADTR
+234 AALMAAEADTR
-245 AAGRTLT
+245 AAQRTL
-252 VSRHGWLPRLELGY
+252 SANRHGWLPKLEIGY
-266 RRNTGEDSKEHGFIV
+266 RRNTGEDSKEHGFLV

-302 AAQLTADDLRLQTEA
+302 AAQLTADELRLQAEA
-317 ALHAGFNELQQLRKS
+317 ALHAGFNEMQQLRKS
-332 MEVYDRP
+332 MEVYDKP

-349 ESVKGGEMS
+349 ASVKGGEMS
-358 VTDFFVEADQI
+358 VTDYFVEADQI
-369 YRNLQAY
+369 YRNLQAF

>member
-1 MKIMKRNLIIIALCA
+1 MKAMKRKLIIIALCT
-16 LALPR
+16 LCLPR
-21 LQAQGLDEV
+21 LQAQGVDEV
-30 LRSVA
+30 LQSVA

-43 QRQADEAEKTGIE
+43 QRQADAAEKTGIE

-68 SSFYSKGVSGQS
+68 SSFFSKGVSGQA

-109 VDYRAEARRRDILLE
+109 VDLRAEALRRDILLQ
-124 AKYLCLDL
+124 AKNLCLEL

-137 QQDLLQQRMKN
+137 LQDLLSRRMEN
-148 ASELLALFEERLEA
+148 ADELLALFKDRLEA
-162 GDATLIEVN
+162 GDATLIDVN
-171 KIKMERMGIQTE
+171 KIKMERMSIQTE
-183 LLQNH
+183 VLQNNA
-188 TAHRTA
+188 AHRTA
-194 LQSLLALNGNRPLQF
+194 LQSLLALNGNMPLTF
-209 EEREY
+209 DEREY
-214 PDVPDT
+214 PTVPDT
-220 RDFEALRDEVLAGD
+220 RDFEALCSEALAAD
-234 AALKAAEADTR
+234 AALMAAEADTR
-245 AAGRTLT
+245 AAQRTL
-252 VSRHGWLPRLELGY
+252 SANRHGWLPKLEIGY
-266 RRNTGEDSKEHGFIV
+266 RRNTGEDSKEHGFLV

-302 AAQLTADDLRLQTEA
+302 AAQLTADELRLQAEA
-317 ALHAGFNELQQLRKS
+317 ALHAGFNEMQQLRKS
-332 MEVYDRP
+332 MEVYDKP

-349 ESVKGGEMS
+349 ASVKGGEMS
-358 VTDFFVEADQI
+358 VTDYFVEADQI
-369 YRNLQAY
+369 YRNLQAF

>member
-1 MKIMKRNLIIIALCA
+1 MKAMKRRLIIIALCT
-16 LALPR
+16 LCLPR
-21 LQAQGLDEV
+21 LQAQGVDEV
-30 LRSVA
+30 LQSVA

-43 QRQADEAEKTGIE
+43 QRQADAAEKTGIE

-68 SSFYSKGVSGQS
+68 SSFFSKGVSGQA

-109 VDYRAEARRRDILLE
+109 VDLRAEALRRDILLQ
-124 AKYLCLDL
+124 AKTLCLEL

-137 QQDLLQQRMKN
+137 LQDLLSRRMEN
-148 ASELLALFEERLEA
+148 ADELLALFKDRLEA
-162 GDATLIEVN
+162 GDATLIDVN
-171 KIKMERMGIQTE
+171 KIKMERMSIQTE
-183 LLQNH
+183 VLQNNA
-188 TAHRTA
+188 AHRTA
-194 LQSLLALNGNRPLQF
+194 LQSLLALNGNMPLTF
-209 EEREY
+209 DEREY
-214 PDVPDT
+214 PAVPDT
-220 RDFEALRDEVLAGD
+220 RDFEALCSEALAAD
-234 AALKAAEADTR
+234 AALMAAEADTR
-245 AAGRTLT
+245 AAQRTL
-252 VSRHGWLPRLELGY
+252 SANRHGWLPKLEIGY
-266 RRNTGEDSKEHGFIV
+266 RRNTGEDSKEHGFLV

-302 AAQLTADDLRLQTEA
+302 AAQLTADELRLQAEA
-317 ALHAGFNELQQLRKS
+317 ALHAGFNEMQQLRKS
-332 MEVYDRP
+332 MEVYDKP

-349 ESVKGGEMS
+349 ASVKGGEMS
-358 VTDFFVEADQI
+358 VTDYFVEADQI
-369 YRNLQAY
+369 YRNLQAF

>member
-1 MKIMKRNLIIIALCA
+1 MKVMKRRLIIIALCT
-16 LALPR
+16 LCLPR
-21 LQAQGLDEV
+21 LQAQGVDE
-30 LRSVA
+30 LLQSVA

-43 QRQADEAEKTGIE
+43 QRQADAAEKTGIE

-68 SSFYSKGVSGQS
+68 SSFFSKGVSGQA

-109 VDYRAEARRRDILLE
+109 VDLRAEALRRDILLQ
-124 AKYLCLDL
+124 AKNLCLEL

-137 QQDLLQQRMKN
+137 LQDLLSRRMEN
-148 ASELLALFEERLEA
+148 ADELLALFKDRLEA
-162 GDATLIEVN
+162 GDATLIDVN
-171 KIKMERMGIQTE
+171 KIKMERMSIQTE
-183 LLQNH
+183 VLQNNA
-188 TAHRTA
+188 AHRTA
-194 LQSLLALNGNRPLQF
+194 LQSLLALNGNMPLTF
-209 EEREY
+209 DEREY
-214 PDVPDT
+214 PTVPDT
-220 RDFEALRDEVLAGD
+220 RDFEALCSEALAAD
-234 AALKAAEADTR
+234 AALMAAEADTR
-245 AAGRTLT
+245 AAQCTL
-252 VSRHGWLPRLELGY
+252 SANRHGWLPKLEIGY
-266 RRNTGEDSKEHGFIV
+266 RRNTGEDSKEHGFLV

-302 AAQLTADDLRLQTEA
+302 AAQLTADELRLQAEA
-317 ALHAGFNELQQLRKS
+317 ALHAGFNEMQQLRKS
-332 MEVYDRP
+332 MEVYDKP

-349 ESVKGGEMS
+349 ASVKGGEMS
-358 VTDFFVEADQI
+358 VTDYFVEADQI
-369 YRNLQAY
+369 YRNLQAF

>member
-1 MKIMKRNLIIIALCA
+1 MKAMKRRLIIIALCT
-16 LALPR
+16 LCLPR
-21 LQAQGLDEV
+21 LQAQGVDEV
-30 LRSVA
+30 LQSVA

-43 QRQADEAEKTGIE
+43 QRQADAAEKTGIE

-68 SSFYSKGVSGQS
+68 SSFFSKGVSGQA

-109 VDYRAEARRRDILLE
+109 VDLRAEALRRDILLQ
-124 AKYLCLDL
+124 AKNLCLEL

-137 QQDLLQQRMKN
+137 LQDLLSRRMEN
-148 ASELLALFEERLEA
+148 ADELLALFKDRLEA
-162 GDATLIEVN
+162 GDATLIDVN
-171 KIKMERMGIQTE
+171 KIKMKRMSIQTE
-183 LLQNH
+183 VLQNN
-188 TAHRTA
+188 AAQRTA
-194 LQSLLALNGNRPLQF
+194 LQSLLALNGNMPLTF
-209 EEREY
+209 DEREY
-214 PDVPDT
+214 PAVPDT
-220 RDFEALRDEVLAGD
+220 RDFEALCSEALAAD
-234 AALKAAEADTR
+234 AALMAAEADTR
-245 AAGRTLT
+245 AAQRTL
-252 VSRHGWLPRLELGY
+252 SANRHGWLPKLEIGY
-266 RRNTGEDSKEHGFIV
+266 RRNTGEDSKEHGFLV

-302 AAQLTADDLRLQTEA
+302 AAQLTADELRLQAEA
-317 ALHAGFNELQQLRKS
+317 ALHAGFNEMQQLRKS
-332 MEVYDRP
+332 MEVYDKP

-349 ESVKGGEMS
+349 ASVKGGEMS
-358 VTDFFVEADQI
+358 VTDYFVEADQI
-369 YRNLQAY
+369 YRNLQAF

>member
-1 MKIMKRNLIIIALCA
+1 MKRRLIIIALCT
-16 LALPR
+16 LCLPR
-21 LQAQGLDEV
+21 LQAQGVDEV
-30 LRSVA
+30 LQSVA

-43 QRQADEAEKTGIE
+43 QRQADAAEKTGIE

-68 SSFYSKGVSGQS
+68 SSFFSKGVSGQA

-109 VDYRAEARRRDILLE
+109 VDLRAEALRRDILLQ
-124 AKYLCLDL
+124 AKNLCLEL

-137 QQDLLQQRMKN
+137 LQDLLSRRMEN
-148 ASELLALFEERLEA
+148 ADELLALFKDRLEA
-162 GDATLIEVN
+162 GDATLIDVN
-171 KIKMERMGIQTE
+171 KIKMERMSIQTE
-183 LLQNH
+183 VLQNNA
-188 TAHRTA
+188 AHRTA
-194 LQSLLALNGNRPLQF
+194 LQSLLALNGNMPLTF
-209 EEREY
+209 DEREY
-214 PDVPDT
+214 PTVPDT
-220 RDFEALRDEVLAGD
+220 RDFEALCSEALAAD
-234 AALKAAEADTR
+234 AALMAAEADTR
-245 AAGRTLT
+245 AAQRTL
-252 VSRHGWLPRLELGY
+252 SANRHGWLPKLEIGY
-266 RRNTGEDSKEHGFIV
+266 RRNTGEDSKEHGFLV

-302 AAQLTADDLRLQTEA
+302 AAQLTADELRLQAEA
-317 ALHAGFNELQQLRKS
+317 ALHAGFNEMQQLRKS
-332 MEVYDRP
+332 MEVYDKP

-349 ESVKGGEMS
+349 ASVKGGEMS
-358 VTDFFVEADQI
+358 VTDYFVEADQI
-369 YRNLQAY
+369 YRNLQAF

>member
-1 MKIMKRNLIIIALCA
+1 MKAMKRRLIIIALCT
-16 LALPR
+16 LCLPR
-21 LQAQGLDEV
+21 LQAQGVDEV
-30 LRSVA
+30 LQSVA

-43 QRQADEAEKTGIE
+43 KRQADAAEKTGIE

-68 SSFYSKGVSGQS
+68 SSFFSKGVSGQA

-109 VDYRAEARRRDILLE
+109 VDLRAEALRRDILLQ
-124 AKYLCLDL
+124 AKNLCLEL

-137 QQDLLQQRMKN
+137 LQDLLSRRMEN
-148 ASELLALFEERLEA
+148 ADELLALFKDRLEA
-162 GDATLIEVN
+162 GDATLIDVN
-171 KIKMERMGIQTE
+171 KIKMERMSIQTE
-183 LLQNH
+183 VLQNNA
-188 TAHRTA
+188 AHRTA
-194 LQSLLALNGNRPLQF
+194 LQSLLVLNGNMPLTF
-209 EEREY
+209 DEREY
-214 PDVPDT
+214 PAVPDT
-220 RDFEALRDEVLAGD
+220 RDFEALCSKALAAD
-234 AALKAAEADTR
+234 AALMAAEADTR
-245 AAGRTLT
+245 AAQRTL
-252 VSRHGWLPRLELGY
+252 SANRHGWLPKLEIGY
-266 RRNTGEDSKEHGFIV
+266 RRNTGEDSKEHGFLV

-302 AAQLTADDLRLQTEA
+302 AAQLTADELRLQAEA
-317 ALHAGFNELQQLRKS
+317 ALHAGFNEMQQLRKS
-332 MEVYDRP
+332 MEVYDKP

-349 ESVKGGEMS
+349 ASVKGGEMS
-358 VTDFFVEADQI
+358 VTDYFVEADQI
-369 YRNLQAY
+369 YRNLQAF

>member
-1 MKIMKRNLIIIALCA
+1 MKRRLIIIALCT
-16 LALPR
+16 LCLPR
-21 LQAQGLDEV
+21 LQAQGVDEV
-30 LRSVA
+30 LQSVA

-43 QRQADEAEKTGIE
+43 QRQADAAEKTGIE

-68 SSFYSKGVSGQS
+68 SSFFSKGVSGQV

-109 VDYRAEARRRDILLE
+109 VDLRAEALRRDILLQ
-124 AKYLCLDL
+124 AKNLCLEL

-137 QQDLLQQRMKN
+137 LQDLLSRRMEN
-148 ASELLALFEERLEA
+148 ADELLALFKDRLEA
-162 GDATLIEVN
+162 GDATLIDVN
-171 KIKMERMGIQTE
+171 KIKMERMSIQTE
-183 LLQNH
+183 VLQNNA
-188 TAHRTA
+188 AHRTA
-194 LQSLLALNGNRPLQF
+194 LQSLLALNGNMPLTF
-209 EEREY
+209 DEREY
-214 PDVPDT
+214 PAVPDT
-220 RDFEALRDEVLAGD
+220 RDFEALCSEALAAD
-234 AALKAAEADTR
+234 AALMAAEADTR
-245 AAGRTLT
+245 AAQRTL
-252 VSRHGWLPRLELGY
+252 SANRHGWLPKLEIGY
-266 RRNTGEDSKEHGFIV
+266 RRNTGEDSKEHGFLV

-302 AAQLTADDLRLQTEA
+302 AAQLTADELRLQAEA
-317 ALHAGFNELQQLRKS
+317 ALHAGFNEMQQLRKS
-332 MEVYDRP
+332 MEVYDKP

-349 ESVKGGEMS
+349 ASVKGGEMS
-358 VTDFFVEADQI
+358 VTDYFVEADQI
-369 YRNLQAY
+369 YRNLQAF

>member
-1 MKIMKRNLIIIALCA
+1 MKRRLIIIALCT
-16 LALPR
+16 LCLPC
-21 LQAQGLDEV
+21 LQAQGVDEV
-30 LRSVA
+30 LQSVA

-43 QRQADEAEKTGIE
+43 QRQADAAEKTGIE

-68 SSFYSKGVSGQS
+68 SSFFSKGVSGQA

-109 VDYRAEARRRDILLE
+109 VDLRAEALRRDILLQ
-124 AKYLCLDL
+124 AKNLCLEL

-137 QQDLLQQRMKN
+137 LQDLLSRRMEN
-148 ASELLALFEERLEA
+148 ADELLALFKDRLEA
-162 GDATLIEVN
+162 GDATLIDVN
-171 KIKMERMGIQTE
+171 KIKMERMSIQTE
-183 LLQNH
+183 VLQNNA
-188 TAHRTA
+188 AHRTA
-194 LQSLLALNGNRPLQF
+194 LQSLLALNGNMPLTF
-209 EEREY
+209 DEREY
-214 PDVPDT
+214 PAVPDT
-220 RDFEALRDEVLAGD
+220 RDFEALCSEALAAD
-234 AALKAAEADTR
+234 AALMAAEADTR
-245 AAGRTLT
+245 AAQRTL
-252 VSRHGWLPRLELGY
+252 SANRHGWLPKLEIGY
-266 RRNTGEDSKEHGFIV
+266 RRNTGEDSKEHGFLV

-302 AAQLTADDLRLQTEA
+302 AAQLTADELRLQAEA
-317 ALHAGFNELQQLRKS
+317 ALHAGFNEMQQLRKS
-332 MEVYDRP
+332 MEVYDKP

-349 ESVKGGEMS
+349 ASVKGGEMS
-358 VTDFFVEADQI
+358 VTDYFVEADQI
-369 YRNLQAY
+369 YRNLQAF